1 MVVCDKKNI
10 AEDDEEIR
18 IDILVMLVRDVC
30 QGGHTD

>member
-10 AEDDEEIR
+10 AEDYEEIR

-30 QGGHTD
+30 PCGHTD